1 MKEQIQQLIS
11 EGRTED
17 ALALLAQHTGDA
29 LLLQGRYNAGKKQY
43 NMGMIEFGEWSR
55 IQAQINYAALEMAGS
70 IKSAASSTGTGHGGT
85 SKGTGDGNVHSNT
98 GHGGSTNTGGAAPK
112 QHKSFISYNHGDA
125 DHARRVKDFLAQN
138 HVDVIIDEEDMPA
151 GMSIMEFIQ
160 QSIKNCDSV
169 VSIVSSKSLN
179 SGWVGQESVASMYA
193 VWLADKKFIPVKL
206 DDVAFDIDFQIMAQE
221 TILQKIQDL
230 ETKIGKLRQLGGD
243 SRAFDDD
250 RNRLFELKNN
260 LGQIIQRLKSVLMVD
275 ITGNNFD
282 PSMRKVLERINQ

>member
-11 EGRTED
+11 EGRTEE
-17 ALALLAQHTGDA
+17 ALALLAQHSSDA
-29 LLLQGRYNAGKKQY
+29 LLLQARYNAGKKQY
-43 NMGMIEFGEWSR
+43 NMGLIEFGEWGR
-55 IQAQINYAALEMAGS
+55 VQAQINYAALEMANG
-70 IKSAASSTGTGHGGT
+70 IKSGASPSTGTGSGGT
-85 SKGTGDGNVHSNT
+85 HTGTGDGGSTHT
-98 GHGGSTNTGGAAPK
+98 GGSTSK
-112 QHKSFISYNHGDA
+112 QHKAFISYNHGDA
-125 DHARRVKDFLAQN
+125 AVARQVKEFLAKN
-138 HVDVIIDEEDMPA
+138 NVDVIIDEEDMPA

-160 QSIKNCDSV
+160 ESIKTCDSV
-169 VSIVSSKSLN
+169 VSIVSAKSLN

-206 DDVAFDIDFQIMAQE
+206 DDVAFDIDFQITAQE

-275 ITGNNFD
+275 ISEANFQ
-282 PSMRKVLERINQ
+282 PSMQKVLSRIQEKK

>member
-1 MKEQIQQLIS
+1 MKEQILQLIS
-11 EGRTED
+11 EGRTEE
-17 ALALLAQHTGDA
+17 ALALLAQFDGNA
-29 LLLQGRYNAGKKQY
+29 VLLQGRYNAGKRQY
-43 NMGMIEFGEWSR
+43 NMGTIEYGEWSR
-55 IQAQINYAALEMAGS
+55 IQAQVNNAVIEMAGS
-70 IKSAASSTGTGHGGT
+70 IKTGTGSGAGTSTTGTGHGGA
-85 SKGTGDGNVHSNT
+85 HSGAHT
-98 GHGGSTNTGGAAPK
+98 GGSGTPGAAN
-112 QHKSFISYNHGDA
+112 QHKVFISYNHGDSEYA
-125 DHARRVKDFLAQN
+125 QRVKNFLAQSN
-138 HVDVIIDEEDMPA
+138 VDVIIDEEDMPA

-160 QSIKNCDSV
+160 QSIKNCDAV

-206 DDVAFDIDFQIMAQE
+206 DDVAFDIDFQITAQE

-282 PSMRKVLERINQ
+282 PSMRKVLERIQK